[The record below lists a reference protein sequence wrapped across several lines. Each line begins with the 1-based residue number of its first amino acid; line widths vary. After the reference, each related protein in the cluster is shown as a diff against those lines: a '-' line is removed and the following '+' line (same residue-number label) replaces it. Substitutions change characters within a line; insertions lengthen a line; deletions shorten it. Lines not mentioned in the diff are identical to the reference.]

1 MILSIAACD
10 DNKPAAGTDDAATG
24 TNAPIV
30 ATVDI
35 KKAFDDMFTNAY
47 GDFTTATLFDM
58 THFNGVLGKNY
69 HLVFHAIEVDN
80 VNDVTTADYFF
91 GINRIGEDYC
101 FELIYITAIEFLKSG
116 DGYAYF
122 VCPDGADWD
131 YDDTIRTSR
140 EHLKRIYNGIAY
152 NVIAPYSDIY
162 NSLERHEYTKGTY
175 CDKECI
181 MYNAQLSGKDDDG
194 QNYSYNGEFYID
206 EETGI
211 SMYSVIN
218 RTSGDTDYSTTIT
231 CDEFDLGSA
240 RLDYAP
246 EKYVY
251 M

>member
-1 MILSIAACD
+1 MILSVAACD
-10 DNKPAAGTDDAATG
+10 KNDTVSDTDGEATG

-35 KKAFDDMFTNAY
+35 QKAFDDMFTNAY
-47 GDFTTATLFDM
+47 GDFTTSTLFDM

-69 HLVFHAIEVDN
+69 HMIFHAIEVDN
-80 VNDVTTADYFF
+80 VNDETTADYFF
-91 GINRIGEDYC
+91 GINRIGDDYC

-122 VCPDGADWD
+122 VSPQGTDWD

-152 NVIAPYSDIY
+152 NIIAPYSEVY
-162 NSLERHEYTKGTY
+162 SSLERHEYTIGTY
-175 CDKECI
+175 LDKRCI
-181 MYNAQLSGKDDDG
+181 MYNTQFNEEAEDG
-194 QNYSYNGEFYID
+194 TKYSYNGEFYID

-211 SMYSVIN
+211 SMYSIIN
-218 RTSGDTDYSTTIT
+218 RTSGDTDYTTTIT
-231 CDEFDLGSA
+231 CDELSLGDA